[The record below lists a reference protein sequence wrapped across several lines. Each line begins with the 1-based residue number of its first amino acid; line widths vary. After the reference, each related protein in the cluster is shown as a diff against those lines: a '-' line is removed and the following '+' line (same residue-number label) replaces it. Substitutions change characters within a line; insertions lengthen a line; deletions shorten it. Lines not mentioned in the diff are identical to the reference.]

1 MTGNGAEN
9 LSRQLRSQSNGLL
22 RLDTFVHIHH
32 MPRALN
38 VRVTKTLKIKV
49 KIVAQFQVK
58 SETVSARDPGFSS
71 SYQEISG
78 ELSTIS
84 DVACDS
90 LCKAPASLLLASS
103 LPNLFNQALQS

>member
-1 MTGNGAEN
+1 MALKICLGSCAPT
-9 LSRQLRSQSNGLL
+9 GLL
-22 RLDTFVHIHH
+22 RLDTFVHT
-32 MPRALN
+32 PQAQSSECACN
-38 VRVTKTLKIKV
+38 KDPKNQIKV

-90 LCKAPASLLLASS
+90 LCKAPVSLLLASS